1 MSQICQCH
9 KVIYILQDQLNWI
22 STIAKW
28 RENIVSML
36 SQHIK
41 IDIFGRCGQR
51 KCGEKQDL
59 SCYQNM
65 NKTNKFYLS
74 FENSICQVKK
84 FFLQHFNSVSA
95 GLCDWEVLQHPLLQ
109 RDTGGV
115 QWSQHVSHSS
125 SPQLYQRWRLQLS
138 KRTGRVPDD
147 GWEKSVIV
155 RFLFL
160 VERLLQ
166 ASGGYG
172 VVGESSWSSP
182 LF

>member
-1 MSQICQCH
+1 MS
-9 KVIYILQDQLNWI
+9 KLM
-22 STIAKW
+22 
-28 RENIVSML
+28 NIDVY
-36 SQHIK
+36 
-41 IDIFGRCGQR
+41 G
-51 KCGEKQDL
+51 KCGTLQCPKKDIT
-59 SCYQNM
+59 CYINM
-65 NKTNKFYLS
+65 NQTYKFYLS
-74 FENSICQVKK
+74 FENSLCEVKH
-84 FFLQHFNSVSA
+84 LQLYYNSMSIVTDMCDQ
-95 GLCDWEVLQHPLLQ
+95 GLRDWEVFQDSPLQ

-172 VVGESSWSSP
+172 VVGESSLSSP